1 MNALTFHGITRVLGG
16 RRVLD
21 GASGSAEQGKV
32 IGLLGRNGE
41 GKTTLFKIL
50 LDLLAADSGE
60 ASVLGLRPD
69 GSGGSANSRATS
81 RTPLLPLFHDRG
93 RSRPAAAVR

>member
-1 MNALTFHGITRVLGG
+1 MNALTFHQVVRTLGG

-21 GASGSAEQGKV
+21 GASGAAEKGKV

-60 ASVLGLRPD
+60 VEVLGLRPD
-69 GSGGSANSRATS
+69 GSGRVRQLTGYIPERPS
-81 RTPLLPLFHDRG
+81 FH
-93 RSRPAAAVR
+93 SFITVA